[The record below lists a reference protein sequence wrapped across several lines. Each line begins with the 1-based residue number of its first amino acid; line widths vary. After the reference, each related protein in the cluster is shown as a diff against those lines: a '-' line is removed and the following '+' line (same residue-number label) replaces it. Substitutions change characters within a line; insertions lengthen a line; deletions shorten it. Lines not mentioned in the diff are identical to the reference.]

1 MHKLIQKMK
10 DQLAIEA
17 KEAEVKMTNSNVGFI
32 ATLSTAIINLECI
45 ENKGRKWDPA
55 AEMAGAAE
63 SVIKKY
69 SNGRYD
75 HNIDA
80 LYDAY
85 IEAKKKYKEVG
96 DQGHRDK
103 LMECVGRLMTEIYDM
118 LSSMFLDSDFAD
130 ERKAMERYVKMLAEM

>member
-10 DQLAIEA
+10 DQLAIEC
-17 KEAEVKMTNSNVGFI
+17 KQAEEKLTNGNLDTIFKLTESI
-32 ATLSTAIINLECI
+32 KNLECM
-45 ENKGRKWDPA
+45 EKGEWEPA
-55 AEMAGAAE
+55 AQMAEAAE

-103 LMECVGRLMTEIYDM
+103 LMECVCRLMTEVYDM
-118 LSSMFLDSDFAD
+118 LSSMVLDSDFSD
-130 ERKAMERYVKMLAEM
+130 ERKAIERQVKMLAEM

>member
-17 KEAEVKMTNSNVGFI
+17 KQAEEKLTSGNLDTIFKLTESI
-32 ATLSTAIINLECI
+32 KNLECM
-45 ENKGRKWDPA
+45 EKGEWEPA
-55 AEMAGAAE
+55 AEMAEAAE

-103 LMECVGRLMTEIYDM
+103 LMECVGRLMTEVYDM

-130 ERKAMERYVKMLAEM
+130 ERKAMEHYVKMLAEM

>member
-10 DQLAIEA
+10 DQLSIEA
-17 KEAEVKMTNSNVGFI
+17 KN
-32 ATLSTAIINLECI
+32 ATEKLTPGNLDTIFKLTVAIKNLECM
-45 ENKGRKWDPA
+45 EKGEWEPV
-55 AEMAGAAE
+55 AEAAE

-103 LMECVGRLMTEIYDM
+103 LMECVGRLMTEVYDM
-118 LSSMFLDSDFAD
+118 LSAMALDSDFREEREEVMKRIRQLAD
-130 ERKAMERYVKMLAEM
+130 A

>member
-10 DQLAIEA
+10 DELAIQA
-17 KEAEVKMTNSNVGFI
+17 KNAEEKITNGNLDNIFKLTV
-32 ATLSTAIINLECI
+32 AIKNLECM
-45 ENKGRKWDPA
+45 EKGEWEPA
-55 AEMAGAAE
+55 AEMAEAAE

-96 DQGHRDK
+96 DHGHRDK
-103 LMECVGRLMTEIYDM
+103 LMECVGRLMTEVYDM
-118 LSSMFLDSDFAD
+118 LSSMFLDSDFRE
-130 ERKAMERYVKMLAEM
+130 EREELQKRIRMLADM

>member
-1 MHKLIQKMK
+1 MHKVIAALK
-10 DQLAIEA
+10 DQLTKTGKNITE
-17 KEAEVKMTNSNVGFI
+17 KGLSTGNLDEVFK
-32 ATLSTAIINLECI
+32 LSTAIKNLECM
-45 ENKGRKWDPA
+45 EKGEWEPA
-55 AEMAGAAE
+55 AEMAEAAE

-103 LMECVGRLMTEIYDM
+103 LMECVGRLMTEVYDM

-130 ERKAMERYVKMLAEM
+130 ERKAMERYVDMLAKM

>member
-17 KEAEVKMTNSNVGFI
+17 KQAEEKLTSGNLDTIFKLTESI
-32 ATLSTAIINLECI
+32 KNLECM
-45 ENKGRKWDPA
+45 EKGSWDPA
-55 AEMAGAAE
+55 AEMAEAAE

-103 LMECVGRLMTEIYDM
+103 LMECVGRLMTEVYDM
-118 LSSMFLDSDFAD
+118 LSSMVLDSDFTD
-130 ERKAMERYVKMLAEM
+130 ERKEVLNRIRMLADM

>member
-10 DQLAIEA
+10 DQLSIESKQAEEKLTSGNLDTIFKLTVAI
-17 KEAEVKMTNSNVGFI
+17 K
-32 ATLSTAIINLECI
+32 NLECM
-45 ENKGRKWDPA
+45 EKGSWDPA
-55 AEMAGAAE
+55 AEIAEAAE

-103 LMECVGRLMTEIYDM
+103 LMECVGRLMTEVYDM
-118 LSSMFLDSDFAD
+118 ISSVMLDADFRD
-130 ERKAMERYVKMLAEM
+130 EKEEVMKRIRMLADM